1 MNGLRIAFTG
11 LRRQYNTLRTEI
23 LDATDEVLR
32 SGNLMDGNYTAE
44 FSNWL
49 AKKNQR
55 RWVQLCHSGTQALE
69 IIAAFIDSNIDQ
81 DIDDGPPT
89 VIVPALTYPA
99 TANAWIRAGWNICI
113 LDTDNYGQM
122 DYHKLPKDQTYRAV
136 CLVGLYGQSVWNRW
150 KDLEDYI
157 VEDAAQHWLSNN
169 CTRVGEAAA
178 ISFDPTKNLA
188 NYGNGGAVV
197 TNDRELIEFARDYVN
212 NGKHNRH
219 AAVGTNSRMSE
230 VDCAQMMI
238 KTRYLDQWQNR
249 RAEIARYW
257 VERMKGFS
265 IRPLID
271 SSNVKAH
278 CFHKFVMEVDN
289 RDQLKKR
296 LADAGI
302 ETKIHYEQP
311 LQELPAY
318 QQYSGPDMLAT
329 SYALSRRCLSLP
341 IYPEL
346 TDLEVEY
353 IIDQVLDFVS

>member
-1 MNGLRIAFTG
+1 MTRPGLTIPFVG
-11 LRRQYNTLRTEI
+11 LKKQYNALRTEI

-32 SGNLMDGNYTAE
+32 SGVLMDSNYTAE

-49 AKKNQR
+49 ANRNR
-55 RWVQLCHSGTQALE
+55 RKYVQLCHSGTQALE
-69 IIAAFIDSNIDQ
+69 IIAAHSRTNISTV
-81 DIDDGPPT
+81 PPT

-99 TANAWIRAGWNICI
+99 TANAWLQAGWNIYI

-122 DYHKLPKDQTYRAV
+122 DHRKLPRDQTYQAV

-150 KDLEDYI
+150 PDLDRWI
-157 VEDAAQHWLSNN
+157 VEDAAQHWLADGCN
-169 CTRVGEAAA
+169 RVGEAAA

-197 TNDRELIEFARDYVN
+197 TNNRKLIDFARDYVN
-212 NGKHNRH
+212 NGKYSQHSN
-219 AAVGTNSRMSE
+219 VGTNSRMSE
-230 VDCAQMMI
+230 VDCAQMMV
-238 KTRYLDQWQNR
+238 KVRYLDRWQQR
-249 RAEIARYW
+249 RADIVKYW
-257 VERMKGFS
+257 LERMKNSS

-271 SSNVKAH
+271 SNNIKTH
-278 CFHKFVMEVDN
+278 CFHKFVLDVDN
-289 RDQLKKR
+289 RDQLRNK
-296 LADAGI
+296 LTVLGI

-318 QQYSGPDMLAT
+318 QHFAGPDLLAT
-329 SYALSRRCLSLP
+329 SYSLSRRCLSLP

-353 IIDQVLDFVS
+353 IIDQVLDCVS